1 MGNLKK
7 WKEGPLVIDF
17 EYEGRAER
25 MLAWREGEG
34 GREQIVRF
42 EWKMF
47 RQNSSE
53 APFGPSNHWLS
64 ATANSLWE
72 DSSLLFLVCA
82 FQCCHYSTI
91 QSQERNF
98 ISIE

>member
-1 MGNLKK
+1 MFPRTDYGVTDSAYLSTTKS
-7 WKEGPLVIDF
+7 E
-17 EYEGRAER
+17 
-25 MLAWREGEG
+25 
-34 GREQIVRF
+34 IVRF

-72 DSSLLFLVCA
+72 GFVPTFPRLRFSMLSL
-82 FQCCHYSTI
+82 
-91 QSQERNF
+91 
-98 ISIE
+98 

>member
-1 MGNLKK
+1 MFPRTDYGVTDSAYLPTTKS
-7 WKEGPLVIDF
+7 E
-17 EYEGRAER
+17 
-25 MLAWREGEG
+25 
-34 GREQIVRF
+34 IVRF

-72 DSSLLFLVCA
+72 GFVPTCPRLRFSMLSL
-82 FQCCHYSTI
+82 
-91 QSQERNF
+91 
-98 ISIE
+98 

>member
-72 DSSLLFLVCA
+72 GFVPTFPRLRFSMLSL
-82 FQCCHYSTI
+82 
-91 QSQERNF
+91 
-98 ISIE
+98 

>member
-1 MGNLKK
+1 MFPRTDYGVTDSAYLPTT
-7 WKEGPLVIDF
+7 ES
-17 EYEGRAER
+17 E
-25 MLAWREGEG
+25 
-34 GREQIVRF
+34 IVRF

-72 DSSLLFLVCA
+72 GFVPTSPRLRFSMLSL
-82 FQCCHYSTI
+82 
-91 QSQERNF
+91 
-98 ISIE
+98 

>member
-1 MGNLKK
+1 MFPRTDYGVTDSAYLPTTKS
-7 WKEGPLVIDF
+7 E
-17 EYEGRAER
+17 
-25 MLAWREGEG
+25 
-34 GREQIVRF
+34 IVRF

-72 DSSLLFLVCA
+72 GFVPTSPRLRFSMLSL
-82 FQCCHYSTI
+82 
-91 QSQERNF
+91 
-98 ISIE
+98 